1 MKQPNIYNAGLYL
14 RLSKDDGLDQESSSI
29 QTQKEMLTR
38 YCRENG
44 IVIGDYY
51 IDDGWSGTNSDRP
64 DFQRMLSDIEDGKI
78 NCVITK
84 DLSRLGRN
92 YLETGGY
99 TEIFFPEHGVRYI
112 AVNDGVDT
120 EQGSTMDITPFKN
133 LLNDM
138 YARDISKKIRSAI
151 RTRQKQGQFFGTKA
165 PYGYMKDPADK
176 HHLIIDERYAP
187 VVRRIFEMCKSG
199 MGLVRIGK
207 QLRSEKIP
215 RPAVVAAEVTQSFD
229 RFVTDEKI
237 YDWTSNTVR
246 EILQNPAYA
255 GHIRGQIRPKVSM
268 KSNKRKG
275 RNSAGTFIV
284 ENCHEPIIDPKEW
297 ELVQRLIRSRRHDPT
312 EKKLDNIFSG
322 LLKCAACGYALT
334 LARASRRKRPELID
348 NYTYICNNYRTKGKE
363 VCTNHWLEARELHE
377 AILADIK
384 RIAKSALDNDEKLI
398 ENIVKKLRK
407 GDSDKIKQ
415 NEKDLRK
422 CNSRLA
428 ELDRLFAKLYEE
440 HVSGQI
446 NDRNYTNLSATYE
459 KEQLELEERIKSL
472 NAVIKEKKENDSNA
486 ENFVEM
492 MKEYAEITELNA
504 AMLHALIEKIVV
516 HQAEIVDGEKIQ
528 RLDVYYKFVGII
540 D

>member
-14 RLSKDDGLDQESSSI
+14 RLSKDDGQDQESSSI

-51 IDDGWSGTNSDRP
+51 IDDGWSGTNFERP
-64 DFQRMLSDIEDGKI
+64 NFKRMIADIEDGKI

-92 YLETGGY
+92 YLESGAY
-99 TEIFFPEHGVRYI
+99 IEIFFPEHNVRYI
-112 AVNDGVDT
+112 AVNDNVDT
-120 EQGSTMDITPFKN
+120 IKSSTMEITPFRN

-138 YARDISKKIRSAI
+138 YAKDISNKVRSAI
-151 RTRQKQGQFFGTKA
+151 LTRQKQGKFIGDKA

-176 HHLIIDERYAP
+176 NHLIIDERYAP
-187 VVRRIFEMCKSG
+187 IVRRIFEMSKNG
-199 MGLVRIGK
+199 MGIGRISK
-207 QLRSEKIP
+207 QLRMEKIP
-215 RPAVVAAEVTQSFD
+215 RPSTVAAEVTSSFD
-229 RFVTDEKI
+229 RFVTEDKL
-237 YDWTSNTVR
+237 YDWSHGSVR
-246 EILQNPAYA
+246 EILTNPVYA
-255 GHIRGQIRPKVSM
+255 GHMRGQKRPKVSM
-268 KSNKRKG
+268 KSNKR
-275 RNSAGTFIV
+275 AYYGTNGAFVI

-297 ELVQRLIRSRRHDPT
+297 ELVQNLIKSRRR
-312 EKKLDNIFSG
+312 EVKSEYNNIFSG
-322 LLKCAACGYALT
+322 LLKCDTCGYSLT
-334 LARASRRKRPELID
+334 STRANRRNRPELID
-348 NYTYICNNYRTKGKE
+348 NYAYQCNTYRLKGKE
-363 VCTNHWLEARELHE
+363 VCTHHWLEARDLHE

-384 RIAKSALDNDEKLI
+384 RIAKSAIDNDEKMV

-407 GDSDKIKQ
+407 SDNDKIKQ
-415 NEKDLRK
+415 DEKDLRK

-459 KEQLELEERIKSL
+459 KEQLELEEKIKSL
-472 NAVIKEKKENDSNA
+472 NAVIRESKENDTNA

-492 MKEYAEITELNA
+492 MKEYADITELNA

-516 HQAEIVDGEKIQ
+516 HEAEIVDGEKIQ

>member
-44 IVIGDYY
+44 IIIGDYY
-51 IDDGWSGTNSDRP
+51 IDDGWSGTNFERP
-64 DFQRMLSDIEDGKI
+64 NFKRMIADIEDGKI

-92 YLETGGY
+92 YLESGAY
-99 TEIFFPEHGVRYI
+99 IEIFFPEHNVRYI
-112 AVNDGVDT
+112 AINDNVDT
-120 EQGSTMDITPFKN
+120 LKSTTLEITPFRN

-138 YARDISKKIRSAI
+138 YAKDISNKIKSAI
-151 RTRQKQGQFFGTKA
+151 LTRQKQGKFIGTKA

-176 HHLIIDERYAP
+176 NHLIIDERYAP
-187 VVRRIFEMCKSG
+187 IVRRIFEMYKSG
-199 MGLVRIGK
+199 MGISLISK
-207 QLRSEKIP
+207 QLRMEKIP
-215 RPAVVAAEVTQSFD
+215 RPAAVAADIFSNYDQYI
-229 RFVTDEKI
+229 TDEKK
-237 YDWTSNTVR
+237 YAWTHVGVR
-246 EILQNPAYA
+246 DILANPVYA
-255 GHIRGQIRPKVSM
+255 GHIRGQKQPKVSL
-268 KSNKRKG
+268 KSNKRKN
-275 RNSAGTFIV
+275 RKSAGTFIV
-284 ENCHEPIIDPKEW
+284 ENCHEPIIDPKDW
-297 ELVQRLIRSRRHDPT
+297 ELVQNLIKSRRR
-312 EKKLDNIFSG
+312 EAKNEYDNIFSG
-322 LLKCAACGYALT
+322 LLKCDMCGYSLT
-334 LARASRRKRPELID
+334 ATHANRRNRSELID
-348 NYTYICNNYRTKGKE
+348 NYAYQCNYYRLRGKE
-363 VCTNHWLEARELHE
+363 VCTHHWLEARDLHE

-384 RIAKSALDNDEKLI
+384 RIAKSAIDNDEKLI

-407 GDSDKIKQ
+407 SDNDKIKQ
-415 NEKDLRK
+415 DEKDLRK

-459 KEQLELEERIKSL
+459 KEQLELEEKIKSL
-472 NAVIKEKKENDSNA
+472 NAVIRESKENDTNA

-492 MKEYAEITELNA
+492 MKEYANITELNA

-516 HQAEIVDGEKIQ
+516 HEAEIVDGEKIQ